1 MKKMHII
8 KIKYVSPTNSAGSK
22 VKIISEDYKESI
34 SIAYNYSFN
43 SALDI
48 AIDYLQNKGFE
59 IIGTG
64 NGRDEQYVISST
76 FKQLKG
82 EKQWKQ

>member
-1 MKKMHII
+1 MEKMHVM
-8 KIKYVSPTNSAGSK
+8 KIKYVGPTDYKGSK
-22 VKIISEDYKESI
+22 VKITSEAYKESI

-43 SALDI
+43 SDLDI
-48 AIDYLQNKGFE
+48 AINYLQNKGFE

-64 NGRDEQYVISST
+64 NGKNEQYVISSI

-82 EKQWKQ
+82 EK

>member
-1 MKKMHII
+1 MEKMHVM
-8 KIKYVSPTNSAGSK
+8 KIKYVGPTDYKGSK
-22 VKIISEDYKESI
+22 VKITSEAYKESI

-43 SALDI
+43 SDLDI
-48 AIDYLQNKGFE
+48 AINYLQNKGFE

-64 NGRDEQYVISST
+64 NGKNEQYVISST

-82 EKQWKQ
+82 EK